1 MAYSNKTENETSLGL
16 NESRTDLFL
25 GQMLL
30 PSAKV
35 VAKKLL
41 ILSKTRY
48 DAKST
53 RKEGA
58 KASKNGQSARSTQNL
73 IFVHIQWIKEE
84 EIIYVKSVGH
94 FHSNRKEFNLSP
106 TSWVNAPFI
115 ILLAIMRTAS
125 SLKRKKHM

>member
-1 MAYSNKTENETSLGL
+1 
-16 NESRTDLFL
+16 
-25 GQMLL
+25 MLL
-30 PSAKV
+30 PSTKV

-41 ILSKTRY
+41 ILSKTGH

-53 RKEGA
+53 WEEGA
-58 KASKNGQSARSTQNL
+58 KARKMDTLQKTQNL
-73 IFVHIQWIKEE
+73 IPVHIHWIKEE
-84 EIIYVKSVGH
+84 LIIYIKSVGH

-106 TSWVNAPFI
+106 TSWVSAPFI

>member
-1 MAYSNKTENETSLGL
+1 
-16 NESRTDLFL
+16 
-25 GQMLL
+25 MLL
-30 PSAKV
+30 PSTKV

-41 ILSKTRY
+41 ILSKRGY

-53 RKEGA
+53 WDEGA
-58 KASKNGQSARSTQNL
+58 KPENWTLQKTQNL
-73 IFVHIQWIKEE
+73 ITVHIHWIKEE
-84 EIIYVKSVGH
+84 LIIYIKSVGH